1 MINLADVLTH
11 FGENRKQYF
20 NAVSPPVIQSS
31 NFVFD
36 NVQEFRDAVSD
47 ELSHHIYT
55 RGNNP
60 TVEILRKKMAALE
73 SAEDAL
79 VTSSGAAAIAASV
92 MSQVKAGDHVICVNK
107 PYSWTYKLLSNL
119 LSKFGVEV
127 TYVDATSVVEMRA
140 AIQPNTTVLYLECPN
155 SLTFEISDLRA
166 CSALA
171 KDNGLISIIDNVCSN
186 NISVLIQEL
195 TLYWI
200 SYLSKNKTGQK
211 KRKT

>member
-1 MINLADVLTH
+1 MINLTDVLTH

-36 NVQEFRDAVSD
+36 TVQEFRDAVSD
-47 ELSHHIYT
+47 EFSHHIYT

-92 MSQVKAGDHVICVNK
+92 ISQVKAGDHVICVNK

-155 SLTFEISDLRA
+155 S
-166 CSALA
+166 
-171 KDNGLISIIDNVCSN
+171 
-186 NISVLIQEL
+186 
-195 TLYWI
+195 
-200 SYLSKNKTGQK
+200 
-211 KRKT
+211 